1 MHESRCSGSGVGH
14 SIKVQNK
21 EKIQEQFTARDAVL
35 VWPEIHVNN
44 IHS

>member
-1 MHESRCSGSGVGH
+1 MKVDVEVQVLDIQH

-21 EKIQEQFTARDAVL
+21 KKIQEQFAVRGAVL

-44 IHS
+44 I